1 MHIFAKKI
9 NFAAIM
15 KCHFLVRRLV
25 MLLTGVAAACGAVCA
40 QVPFDRGLKEP
51 VTFVEKGQW
60 ITGISVNY
68 SATSQDNYHFFIF
81 EGING
86 KSYSFKVSP
95 MLMFSFKDNMAAGG
109 RFSYS
114 RSMVKMD
121 SGSLKLSSDLS
132 IFDADHLY
140 SINHNYS
147 MTGAFRNYIS
157 LGGSNRFGIFNEIQ
171 LQIGGGQSK
180 LANGSGDALSGSYL
194 TNFNVSL
201 GLTPGFIMFL
211 NNYSALEVNVGVLGF
226 NYVHSRSVTD
236 QIYVANLNSN
246 SANFKINLFSI
257 TFGVA
262 FYL

>member
-1 MHIFAKKI
+1 MTRF
-9 NFAAIM
+9 N
-15 KCHFLVRRLV
+15 LLRRLASV
-25 MLLTGVAAACGAVCA
+25 GAAVATAWGAAHAAGDIPA
-40 QVPFDRGLKEP
+40 FDRGMKES
-51 VTFVEKGQW
+51 VTFLEKGQW

-81 EGING
+81 ESING

-95 MLMFSFKDNMAAGG
+95 MLMFAFKDNLAAGG
-109 RFSYS
+109 RFSYQ

-121 SGSLKLSSDLS
+121 SGSLKLASDLS

-147 MTGAFRNYIS
+147 VTGAFRNYIS
-157 LGGSNRFGIFNEIQ
+157 LGGSNRFGLFNEIQ
-171 LQIGGGQSK
+171 LTVGGGQSK
-180 LANGSGDALSGSYL
+180 LSNGSGSAMSGSYQR
-194 TNFNVSL
+194 NFNMSV
-201 GLTPGFIMFL
+201 GITPGLIMFL
-211 NNYSALEVNVGVLGF
+211 NNYSAIEVNVGVLGF
-226 NYVHSRSVTD
+226 NYNHITSTTD
-236 QIYVANLNSN
+236 RVYVADLSSN

>member
-1 MHIFAKKI
+1 
-9 NFAAIM
+9 
-15 KCHFLVRRLV
+15 

-114 RSMVKMD
+114 RSIVKMD

>member
-1 MHIFAKKI
+1 MPGSIP
-9 NFAAIM
+9 AIAP
-15 KCHFLVRRLV
+15 
-25 MLLTGVAAACGAVCA
+25 MLGSWLAIPTI
-40 QVPFDRGLKEP
+40 
-51 VTFVEKGQW
+51 TFVEKGQW

-140 SINHNYS
+140 SIN
-147 MTGAFRNYIS
+147 
-157 LGGSNRFGIFNEIQ
+157 
-171 LQIGGGQSK
+171 
-180 LANGSGDALSGSYL
+180 D
-194 TNFNVSL
+194 
-201 GLTPGFIMFL
+201 
-211 NNYSALEVNVGVLGF
+211 VLLK
-226 NYVHSRSVTD
+226 NDTS
-236 QIYVANLNSN
+236 
-246 SANFKINLFSI
+246 
-257 TFGVA
+257 
-262 FYL
+262 